1 MKSWIESL
9 VDEAHQFNHV
19 DSIDAIGGGR
29 GWDSEAAHLLWRN
42 CNSKMSRADILGR
55 AINLIIQGKIV
66 HDGTQARAWFEPG
79 VRVDATPADEPHQ

>member
-9 VDEAHQFNHV
+9 VDDVHALNH
-19 DSIDAIGGGR
+19 IEYTEGINGGK
-29 GWDSEAAHLLWRN
+29 GWPSEAVYLLWRD
-42 CNSKMSRADILGR
+42 CNRKMSRDDILGR

-79 VRVDATPADEPHQ
+79 VRVDATPAG